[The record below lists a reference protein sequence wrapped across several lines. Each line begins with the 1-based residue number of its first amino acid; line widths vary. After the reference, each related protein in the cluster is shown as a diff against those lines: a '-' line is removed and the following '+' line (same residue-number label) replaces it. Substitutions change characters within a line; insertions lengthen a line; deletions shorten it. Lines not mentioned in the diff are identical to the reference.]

1 MEDLIK
7 AAKALITYI
16 EEENVYDT
24 SDDDGDGYTDYS
36 QSQAFQD
43 LVSNLEHTIKDAA
56 PITNAVKAIKE
67 GLIAIVQTGIA
78 RQTQPTPSGR
88 RRIV

>member
-7 AAKALITYI
+7 AAEALITYI
-16 EEENVYDT
+16 EEEDVYDT
-24 SDDDGDGYTDYS
+24 ADDDGDGITDHS
-36 QSQAFQD
+36 QSHEFKD
-43 LVSNLEHTIKDAA
+43 LVHDLEYAIEDAA

-78 RQTQPTPSGR
+78 RQTQPTPAAKER
-88 RRIV
+88 TL